1 MPDPFDALW
10 AATLEHVDLDI
21 ATQRLTVSCRVEDG
35 GQLTHSQACLQ
46 SMFPS
51 FAFFN
56 SIQGPWDYVEITEI
70 HAAKDAAGSVRTE
83 MGFWS
88 QSAGLVVAAASVE
101 IDGRPC
107 LSRGL
112 TKQFPH

>member
-21 ATQRLTVSCRVEDG
+21 ATQRLTISCRVEDG
-35 GQLTHSQACLQ
+35 GRLTHHKLAFSDISELR
-46 SMFPS
+46 
-51 FAFFN
+51 FFN

-83 MGFWS
+83 MVFWS
-88 QSAGLVVAAASVE
+88 ESGSV
-101 IDGRPC
+101 R
-107 LSRGL
+107 SRRRGSG
-112 TKQFPH
+112 